1 LHHLIVEIGAGALVP
16 ACLLVA
22 AWLARHL
29 IVARLA
35 RSVGHEFDQ
44 KLAQLQSSLTQDRA
58 RESAVTA
65 AAMGVITAA
74 QASAGSARI
83 DAATRLWKNVLE
95 LRGSNTA
102 ITMLD
107 ILTADELARLPSA
120 WPQRLRDIIVANPEV
135 FGSLEQHVKFLGRF
149 EDVEEVRPLIGD
161 GAWAYYFGY
170 RAYTLRILYLVR
182 QYKDDGKYVS
192 PLQDKGLQQIAA
204 SILTPAELEDCRKM
218 QVGRLLF
225 ALRIVEKR
233 LLDELRNGIAGKQAS
248 EDSLKNAQQIMTA
261 VTTAEQQSERL
272 SL

>member
-1 LHHLIVEIGAGALVP
+1 LHDLTIAIVGGAVVP

-22 AWLARHL
+22 AWLGRHL
-29 IVARLA
+29 IITRLA

-44 KLAQLQSSLTQDRA
+44 KLAQLQSNLTQDRA
-58 RESAVTA
+58 RESAVTG
-65 AAMGVITAA
+65 AAMGAITAA
-74 QASAGSARI
+74 QVSAGSARI

-107 ILTADELARLPSA
+107 TFTADELAQLPSA
-120 WPQRLRDIIVANPEV
+120 WPERLRDVIVANPEV
-135 FGSLEQHVKFLGRF
+135 FRSLEQHVEFLGRF
-149 EDVEEVRPLIGD
+149 EDIEEVRPLISD

-182 QYKDDGKYVS
+182 RYKDDGKFVS
-192 PLQDKGLQQIAA
+192 PLQDAGLQQIAA
-204 SILTPAELEDCRKM
+204 SILTPAELEHCRKM

-233 LLDELRNGIAGKQAS
+233 ILDELRNGIAGKQAS
-248 EDSLKNAQQIMTA
+248 EDSLKHAQQIMAA
-261 VTTAEQQSERL
+261 VTTAEQQSERS